1 MQLLLIHADYLAFA
15 TTEPATEPRDE
26 PVAREFVEAL
36 VIFTAV
42 EQGDGAACE
51 QVATQAA
58 DTIAAHAGTV
68 NCQQAVLYPYAH
80 LSENLETPAA
90 AREVLAALAGTL
102 AQAGLEVARVPFG
115 WYKSFTLTCKG
126 HPLSELSRRIVPTTT
141 ESALPI
147 TESASLSAESEL
159 RSNFFILD
167 PDGTLTP
174 AADAKLDRGSALA
187 QLVGYETAKER
198 AAQKEPPHI
207 RLMQQLEL
215 VDREPGSDA
224 GNLRWYPKGLLIKR
238 LLEAKIEALCHRAG
252 AMEVE
257 TPEMYDYDH
266 PCLKKYLQRFPARQY
281 QVLSGQKPYFLRF
294 AACFGQFL
302 IARDAQISYR
312 HLPLRLYEL
321 AHSSYRREKSG
332 ELAGLRRLRGFTMPD
347 MHALVADLP
356 MGLDEMQFQFDLSM
370 EWMESLGVPYEAAM
384 RVQSDFFAEN
394 RAFYQQLAARLERPM
409 LLELFEQRYAYFIT
423 KFEFNFIDTQHKAAA
438 LSTVQIDVE
447 NAHTFEIDYI
457 DADGTAQ
464 RPYLTHASIS
474 GSIDRNV
481 YALLEHAAATMARG
495 ANAPLPFWLAPT
507 QLRLLPVATAHH
519 DACLA
524 LAGRLAAATGCRI
537 DVDDREQGVGRKI
550 RDGEKE
556 WIPLLA
562 VYGDREVETGE
573 LAVRIRGGEQE
584 TFTEAD
590 LAARLSQQQG
600 GEPQRALPLPVR
612 VSRRPRFYG

>member
-1 MQLLLIHADYLAFA
+1 MQLLLIHADHLAFA
-15 TTEPATEPRDE
+15 TTEPATESRDE
-26 PVAREFVEAL
+26 AAASEYDEAL
-36 VIFTAV
+36 VVFTAV
-42 EQGDGAACE
+42 EQGDGAACD
-51 QVATQAA
+51 QVAAQAVE
-58 DTIAAHAGTV
+58 TIAAHAGTV
-68 NCQQAVLYPYAH
+68 GCRQAVLYPYAH
-80 LSENLETPAA
+80 LSENLEAPDA
-90 AREVLAALAGTL
+90 AREVLAALAGAL
-102 AQAGLEVARVPFG
+102 AEAGLEVARVPFG
-115 WYKSFTLTCKG
+115 WYKSFTLACKG
-126 HPLSELSRRIVPTTT
+126 HPLSELSRRIIPATT
-141 ESALPI
+141 EPASPI
-147 TESASLSAESEL
+147 TESASLAAESEL
-159 RSNFFILD
+159 RSEFFILD
-167 PDGTLTP
+167 PDGSMTP
-174 AADAKLDRGSALA
+174 VAEARLEQGGALA
-187 QLVGYETAKER
+187 ALVGYETNKER
-198 AAQKEPPHI
+198 AAKKEPPHI

-257 TPEMYDYDH
+257 TPEMYDYNH

-281 QVLSGQKPYFLRF
+281 QVLSGRKPYFLRF

-347 MHALVADLP
+347 MHALVADLA
-356 MGLDEMQFQFDLSM
+356 MGLDEMRFQFDLSM

-384 RVQSDFFAEN
+384 RVQGDFFAEN
-394 RAFYQQLAARLERPM
+394 RAFYQQLAARLGRPM

-423 KFEFNFIDTQHKAAA
+423 KFEFNVIDTQRKAAA

-447 NAHTFEIDYI
+447 NAHTFEIDYV
-457 DADGTAQ
+457 DADGAQ
-464 RPYLTHASIS
+464 RRPYLTHASIS

-495 ANAPLPFWLAPT
+495 EKAMLPFWLAPT

-524 LAGRLAAATGCRI
+524 LSERLTVATGCRV
-537 DVDDREQGVGRKI
+537 DVDDREHGVGRKI

-562 VYGDREVETGE
+562 VYGDREAETGE
-573 LAVRIRGGEQE
+573 LAVRVRGGGQE
-584 TFTEAD
+584 TLTEAD
-590 LAARLSQQQG
+590 IIARLSEHQG
-600 GEPQRALPLPVR
+600 KEPRRALPLPMR